1 MKEIKKKIKL
11 KRDFK
16 NKQNQPVTNS
26 IKVNRKKQ
34 HNKIKR

>member
-11 KRDFK
+11 KKDLK

-26 IKVNRKKQ
+26 IKGKP
-34 HNKIKR
+34 